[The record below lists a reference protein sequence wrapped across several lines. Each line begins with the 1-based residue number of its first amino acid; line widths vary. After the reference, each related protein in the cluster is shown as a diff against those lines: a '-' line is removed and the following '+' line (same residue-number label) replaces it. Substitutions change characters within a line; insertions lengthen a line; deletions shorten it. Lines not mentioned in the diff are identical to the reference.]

1 MGVSYSCF
9 SPFDGGRGGPLMMLH
24 TRLLACYME
33 GGQSA
38 PARGDN
44 LPTKWANLR
53 KVERE
58 RTPLSLRRS
67 LKEAKRAAHLRGEKW
82 GE

>member
-44 LPTKWANLR
+44 LPLR
-53 KVERE
+53 DKKAMRCA
-58 RTPLSLRRS
+58 LSVYFRRS